1 MKDSFILFTEYK
13 EQIEML
19 SDEQAGVLMK
29 AIFCYASDEKL
40 PEMDEL
46 TKMAFSFIKAALER
60 ADTSYQRKVE
70 ANRENGRLGG
80 RPPKKQEEKTEEKT
94 QNNPTT

>member
-46 TKMAFSFIKAALER
+46 TKMAFSFIKAALELDGKKN
-60 ADTSYQRKVE
+60 DTGYHLRMVE
-70 ANRENGRLGG
+70 EGTARE
-80 RPPKKQEEKTEEKT
+80 
-94 QNNPTT
+94 

>member
-46 TKMAFSFIKAALER
+46 TKMAFSFIKAKCLSRVQSTALCFV
-60 ADTSYQRKVE
+60 AAKAITAS
-70 ANRENGRLGG
+70 
-80 RPPKKQEEKTEEKT
+80 
-94 QNNPTT
+94 